1 MMRWAQQGWERL
13 SLYLPVLLMG
23 LLALGTWWLVRNA
36 PAPIAAAA
44 GPSNPHQPDYFMK
57 LFSVKSFDATGRMQS
72 EIKGEMGRH
81 YPDTD
86 TLEVDK
92 VHMRSVTPQGLVTL
106 ATADRALSNADGS
119 EVQLFGNAVVTR
131 HGGVVRCMARFHMGI
146 GGGAGQGAAA
156 HDGQIGPVVTHGS
169 RLRPRKPQARQ
180 HLLGRGALV
189 FGAEHG
195 MLDTQRLQAQAQRGR
210 IAASDDGRGDAG
222 LLQQLQ
228 AMPVQG
234 VEALERFAGFAEI
247 QAAIGQHPVHIE
259 KGHAHALG
267 LQQQHGIEAERRAA
281 VGC

>member
-1 MMRWAQQGWERL
+1 MTPVLRQGWEKF
-13 SLYLPVLLMG
+13 SLYLPIILMG
-23 LLALGTWWLVRNA
+23 MMALGTWWLVRNA

-131 HGGVVRCMARFHMGI
+131 EALP
-146 GGGAGQGAAA
+146 GGAGTAQPRLEFRGEFLHAFTQTERVRS
-156 HDGQIGPVVTHGS
+156 DQPVVLIRGNDRFT
-169 RLRPRKPQARQ
+169 ADAMEYD
-180 HLLGRGALV
+180 HLDQV
-189 FGAEHG
+189 
-195 MLDTQRLQAQAQRGR
+195 LQLRGR
-210 IAASDDGRGDAG
+210 VRGVLMPAASR
-222 LLQQLQ
+222 
-228 AMPVQG
+228 
-234 VEALERFAGFAEI
+234 
-247 QAAIGQHPVHIE
+247 
-259 KGHAHALG
+259 
-267 LQQQHGIEAERRAA
+267 
-281 VGC
+281 